1 MVHRLTS
8 IQTDQLED
16 LAYLMCP
23 VLLLLETKEAARE
36 VALMLRYEYDGC
48 TMITLPPSYDS
59 ATVKLAIELIGTDF
73 CFEGDRCLQKLP
85 LSRHSNNRGSDKHKA
100 KRTILRSKSGYD
112 QAPF

>member
-8 IQTDQLED
+8 IQTEQLED

-23 VLLLLETKEAARE
+23 IPLLLETQEAARE
-36 VALMLRYEYDGC
+36 VALMLRCEYDGC

-59 ATVKLAIELIGTDF
+59 ATVKLAIDLIGADF
-73 CFEGDRCLQKLP
+73 CFEGDRCLQRLP
-85 LSRHSNNRGSDKHKA
+85 LSRNGNNRGSNEHKT
-100 KRTILRSKSGYD
+100 KRITLKSKSGYD